1 MLSHLACLPCYLV
14 PSTGVRLRVII
25 GIFLYTFRSLAE
37 PHSLVSVQFVK
48 VLMSSSQRA
57 PCIVAD
63 TDFHR
68 FPTEILA
75 EDRAERETRKMVIS
89 VTTLVGLFVVLTCV
103 GNTAGIVCI
112 AIQTIQGS
120 VLGYQHVYIY
130 IHARAYTCSLTHTHA
145 LCVEHPP
152 LVNL

>member
-14 PSTGVRLRVII
+14 PSTRFRLLVII
-25 GIFLYTFRSLAE
+25 VIFLDAFRSIAE

-48 VLMSSSQRA
+48 ALMSSSQRA

-68 FPTEILA
+68 VHTEILA
-75 EDRAERETRKMVIS
+75 GDRAERDTIKMVLS

-103 GNTAGIVCI
+103 GNTVCIVCI
-112 AIQTIQGS
+112 AIQTVQGS
-120 VLGYQHVYIY
+120 VPGYQHAFIY
-130 IHARAYTCSLTHTHA
+130 TLAHTHA
-145 LCVEHPP
+145 HSHIPTHICRISAVS
-152 LVNL
+152 